1 MNSPHII
8 CFGPGPKFKGGIAQY
23 NTALARALKDEGAQV
38 TIVSWTQ
45 QYPAIIPRE
54 FVDKAS
60 RSDFLEGYDIPVKYL
75 TNWNDPRTWG
85 ATAKAIAALKPDK
98 VIIQWYNPTQG
109 IPLNSIANYLRKHCK
124 QTEILFDLHFVAA
137 KEQSSL
143 DARLTRMALRHGH
156 SFIVHAYRTAEELKA
171 LMTDRTFD
179 LTLDGKRSGEYRV
192 AGWGGGLGGR
202 GAGRGPPRH
211 SSLTT
216 RYSSFITPSTPSS
229 SPIRRSTRRRGRHS
243 TACGSTSSSSLAS
256 FESTRGCITALRPL
270 QSSPNSVMM

>member
-1 MNSPHII
+1 VSAPHII

-23 NTALARALKDEGAQV
+23 NTALARSLKDEGAQV

-85 ATAKAIAALKPDK
+85 ATAKAIAELKPDK

-109 IPLNSIANYLRKHCK
+109 IPLNTIAKYLRKHCK

-156 SFIVHAYRTAEELKA
+156 SFIVHAYKTAEELKA
-171 LMTDRTFD
+171 LMPDKEFEV
-179 LTLDGKRSGEYRV
+179 TLDGKRVV
-192 AGWGGGLGGR
+192 ALAEM
-202 GAGRGPPRH
+202 AGQTR
-211 SSLTT
+211 TT
-216 RYSSFITPSTPSS
+216 C
-229 SPIRRSTRRRGRHS
+229 H
-243 TACGSTSSSSLAS
+243 
-256 FESTRGCITALRPL
+256 
-270 QSSPNSVMM
+270 